1 MITYISIYELLIF
14 TTVTTMTSIL
24 IINDITYILLNIETV
39 RSQIYPMEGPMS
51 KATMDLCALVDIVR
65 CLKSQ
70 TPVDIGR

>member
-39 RSQIYPMEGPMS
+39 RSQIYPMEGPMP
-51 KATMDLCALVDIVR
+51 KATVAPYALVDIV
-65 CLKSQ
+65 CCSKSR
-70 TPVDIGR
+70 TSVDTER